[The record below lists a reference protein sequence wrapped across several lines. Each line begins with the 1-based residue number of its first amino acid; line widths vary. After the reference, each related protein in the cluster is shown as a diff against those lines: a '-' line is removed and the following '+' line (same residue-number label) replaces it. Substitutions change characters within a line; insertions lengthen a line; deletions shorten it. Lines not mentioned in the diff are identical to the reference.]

1 MDKNGK
7 KYFASKL
14 NLFILLSIVF
24 ALIYYVSS
32 DQIDSSGINI
42 HFLSVGQGDAELIQD
57 TAGKNIL
64 IDGGPDS
71 TVLGE
76 LDKYTK
82 FYQRKI
88 DAIILTHPHADH
100 VNGLVDVVEKYQVG
114 HVYLTGVLHTAPEY
128 IKFLSILKEKN
139 IPTTDIIAGDSL
151 SLSDGA
157 DLKFLYPKT
166 KLVGS
171 KVDNLNNT
179 SVVAKL
185 IYGDKSAIFMGDLE
199 DEGQIELMKLSQD
212 LTADILK
219 VSHHGSKYASN
230 INFLKEVNPKIA
242 VIEVGKNNQFGHPHT
257 NTIITLNSLG
267 VAVYRTDT
275 DGDVNIQMTKT
286 NVKVIK

>member
-1 MDKNGK
+1 MDKSGK
-7 KYFASKL
+7 KFFASTL

-24 ALIYYVSS
+24 ALIYYISS
-32 DQIDSSGINI
+32 DRTDSGGINI

-71 TVLGE
+71 TVVGE
-76 LDKYTK
+76 LEKYTK

-88 DAIILTHPHADH
+88 DVIILTHPHADH

-128 IKFLSILKEKN
+128 IKFLSLLKEKN
-139 IPTTDIIAGDSL
+139 IPTTDIMAGDSL

-157 DLKFLYPKT
+157 TLKFLYPNT

-171 KVDNLNNT
+171 KVDNLNST
-179 SVVAKL
+179 SVVAKI

-230 INFLKEVNPKIA
+230 INFLKIVNPKVAI
-242 VIEVGKNNQFGHPHT
+242 IEVGKNNQFGHPHST
-257 NTIITLNSLG
+257 TISNLNSLG
-267 VAVYRTDT
+267 VQLYRTDI
-275 DGDVNIQMTKT
+275 DSDVNIQMTKT
-286 NVKVIK
+286 DIKVMK